1 MTYSLG
7 GKTMDGPYQSLMS
20 AGSATS
26 ASALHKD
33 ALSSWKGVPAG
44 MTATSPDRI
53 DPNGIPAL
61 NYSQSNDN
69 NAASDR
75 WLTSSSYLVMKN
87 IVLSYRLPKAWVDKC
102 GLGGVSLKAGV
113 ENLFTVTSRKG
124 LNPQY
129 SFSGGSN
136 DTYVTARVFNFGVT
150 VNL

>member
-1 MTYSLG
+1 
-7 GKTMDGPYQSLMS
+7 
-20 AGSATS
+20 
-26 ASALHKD
+26 
-33 ALSSWKGVPAG
+33 

-69 NAASDR
+69 NAVSDR

-129 SFSGGSN
+129 SFSGSSN